1 MKVATRARLEDVARE
16 AGVAKSTASRI
27 LNGAPGMTVRPA
39 TRERVLEVARELSYE
54 PHAAARGLRRAET
67 GALGMLIPDLEIPVY
82 SQMVRGAVTRAFE
95 LGSAVLVAEDRDS
108 RSREEI
114 YAGLVRTGRIDGL
127 MVASI
132 RARHPFRTLLA
143 DRGVPHV
150 FVNRSV
156 PGSHRNVTMDD
167 EALVACAVRYLH
179 ELGHTRIGFLGG
191 PRLNDPST
199 RRVLGFRATA
209 EALRL
214 EKAVVIDKG
223 DFRER
228 SGVLQARGL
237 LQDHPDVTAVITGGP
252 PQAMGVYRAAWEL
265 GIGIPEQLSV
275 VSCDDPP
282 AADFL
287 QPSLTAIR
295 TPFSAVGAAAVDALL
310 DQLSGAPPRDVV
322 IPTNP
327 RIRPRGS
334 TAPPH
339 R

>member
-39 TRERVLEVARELSYE
+39 TRERVLEVARELRYE

-95 LGSAVLVAEDRDS
+95 RGSAVLVAEDRDS
-108 RSREEI
+108 QSREEM

-127 MVASI
+127 MIASI
-132 RARHPFRTLLA
+132 RPRHPFRTLLA

-156 PGSHRNVTMDD
+156 PGSDRNVTMDD
-167 EALVACAVRYLH
+167 EALAQCAVRYLYD
-179 ELGHTRIGFLGG
+179 LGHTRIGFLGG

-199 RRVLGFRATA
+199 RRVRGFRASA
-209 EALRL
+209 DALQL

-228 SGVLQARGL
+228 SGVLQAHGL
-237 LQDHPDVTAVITGGP
+237 LRDHPDLTAVITGGP

-265 GIGIPEQLSV
+265 GVVIPEQLSV

-282 AADFL
+282 AADYL

-295 TPFSAVGAAAVDALL
+295 TPFAAVGAAAVDALL
-310 DQLSGAPPRDVV
+310 DQLSGAAPRDVV

-334 TAPPH
+334 TAPP
-339 R
+339 RR